1 MKGEFIDMNKNLCN
15 NSIYDFESNLAGSQI
30 VEKITD
36 KKMYDIRKMEN
47 RIKELG
53 RPLSIDETDEFLI
66 VYENEM
72 EK

>member
-1 MKGEFIDMNKNLCN
+1 MNKNLCN
-15 NSIYDFESNLAGSQI
+15 NSIYDFESNLTGSQL

-36 KKMYDIRKMEN
+36 KKMYDIRKMKN

-53 RPLSIDETDEFLI
+53 KSLTIDEADEFLI
-66 VYENEM
+66 GADNET